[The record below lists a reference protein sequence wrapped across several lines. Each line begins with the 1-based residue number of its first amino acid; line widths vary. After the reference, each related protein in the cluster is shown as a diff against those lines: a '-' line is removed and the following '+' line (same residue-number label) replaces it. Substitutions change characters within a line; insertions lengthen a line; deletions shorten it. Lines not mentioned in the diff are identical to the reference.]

1 MLEIESIFLIGAE
14 LAVVGTEMLACAKKS
29 MLMGINLLIC

>member
-14 LAVVGTEMLACAKKS
+14 LAVVGTEMLAYAKKIYVN
-29 MLMGINLLIC
+29 GD